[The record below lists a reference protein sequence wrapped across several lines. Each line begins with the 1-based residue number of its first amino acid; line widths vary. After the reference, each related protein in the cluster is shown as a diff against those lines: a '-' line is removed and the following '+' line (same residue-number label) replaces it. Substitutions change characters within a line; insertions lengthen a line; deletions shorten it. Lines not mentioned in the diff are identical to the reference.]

1 MYLVSIYTVVKRI
14 SVAGALLAS
23 AVNTC
28 AAEPSQEVE
37 ACLRA
42 AAAKHGINYLLLRSI
57 AEQESNFNPAAVGG
71 NTNGS
76 QDFVLMQINSTWL
89 PTLKRYGVTQQ
100 ALFNPCISADVG
112 AWILADNFNRLGITW
127 DTVGAYNAISPWK
140 RVKYA
145 TGVYNKLVKYS
156 NAGAV
161 GNLRRSNE
169 VAVVSQQSAAEVDD
183 ANRQMSSWEAQQ

>member
-1 MYLVSIYTVVKRI
+1 M
-14 SVAGALLAS
+14 
-23 AVNTC
+23 
-28 AAEPSQEVE
+28 
-37 ACLRA
+37 RA

-76 QDFVLMQINSTWL
+76 QDFGLMQINSTWL
-89 PTLKRYGVTQQ
+89 PTLKRYGVNQQ

-112 AWILADNFNRLGITW
+112 AWILADNFKRLGITW
-127 DTVGAYNAISPWK
+127 DAVGAYNAISPWK

-161 GNLRRSNE
+161 GGQARTGD
-169 VAVVSQQSAAEVDD
+169 VAVASQQTSGDD
-183 ANRQMSSWEAQQ
+183 ADASRQMSSWEAQQ